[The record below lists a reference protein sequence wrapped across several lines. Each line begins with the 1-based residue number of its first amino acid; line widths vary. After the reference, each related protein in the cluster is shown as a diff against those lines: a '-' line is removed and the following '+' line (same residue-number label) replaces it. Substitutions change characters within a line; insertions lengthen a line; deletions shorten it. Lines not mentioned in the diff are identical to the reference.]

1 MHIVSLYVSTALIF
15 FALDAL
21 MLRFAIK
28 PLFEAHIGSLM
39 LDQPRMLPALGFY
52 LAYVAAVV
60 YLVSFAALRHGDPLQ
75 ALVGGAVLGFAAYG
89 TYEFTSFAIMR
100 DWNFRMVLVDV
111 AWGTVLTAI
120 SASLG
125 VWLVRIFQ

>member
-1 MHIVSLYVSTALIF
+1 MNIVSLYVSTALIF

-28 PLFEAHIGSLM
+28 PVFEARIGSLM
-39 LDQPRMLPALGFY
+39 LDQPRMAPAIGFY
-52 LAYVAAVV
+52 LAYVGAVV
-60 YLVSFAALRHGDPLQ
+60 YLVSLAALRNSDPLQ

-100 DWNFRMVLVDV
+100 DWQLPMVLVDV
-111 AWGTVLTAI
+111 AWGTVLTGV

-125 VWLVRIFQ
+125 VWSVRLLH